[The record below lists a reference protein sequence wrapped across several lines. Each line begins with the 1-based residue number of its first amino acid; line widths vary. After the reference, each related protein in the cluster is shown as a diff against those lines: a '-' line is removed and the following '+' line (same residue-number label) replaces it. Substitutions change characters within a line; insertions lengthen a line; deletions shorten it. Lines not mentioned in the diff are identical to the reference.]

1 MSAPAAAAPAFG
13 KRAAEPK
20 QKMRVSAFLAEVLK
34 SDDLRR
40 SLPRLGIAATLANFL
55 AVTTPMAILQIMDR
69 IVVNRSL
76 QTLALLVI
84 GIVVALMLEELLK
97 LISGHVT
104 GWLGARFEHQSNVA
118 AL

>member
-1 MSAPAAAAPAFG
+1 MSVSAATTPQSFG
-13 KRAAEPK
+13 KRVAEPK
-20 QKMRVSAFLAEVLK
+20 EKMRIGDFLSEVLK
-34 SDDLRR
+34 SEDLRR

-84 GIVVALMLEELLK
+84 GIVIALMLEELLK

-104 GWLGARFEHQSNVA
+104 G
-118 AL
+118 